1 MSWAKAPDFADRPDV
16 RERVRADSA
25 ADREA
30 QLRSGLRPV
39 DCAHCGT
46 RVLAKKNSPDHTSV
60 QWTRDAVRT
69 CPELG
74 PHARDG
80 STAHVDGCPDLAAT
94 IDQAVRTPGSGD

>member
-46 RVLAKKNSPDHTSV
+46 R
-60 QWTRDAVRT
+60 
-69 CPELG
+69 
-74 PHARDG
+74 
-80 STAHVDGCPDLAAT
+80 
-94 IDQAVRTPGSGD
+94 